1 MAYTINYIIAFFS
14 FLIVD
19 FAWLGFIAKSFYRD
33 QIGHLLRDKFLLFP
47 AFIFYLIF
55 VFGLL
60 IFVIVPAL
68 TDDSLAKALVFGGLF
83 GFVTYVTYDLTNLAT
98 VRDWPLLVTIVDM
111 VWGAVLCASVSVLT
125 VFLSKKLGIN

>member
-98 VRDWPLLVTIVDM
+98 IRDWPLLVTIVDM